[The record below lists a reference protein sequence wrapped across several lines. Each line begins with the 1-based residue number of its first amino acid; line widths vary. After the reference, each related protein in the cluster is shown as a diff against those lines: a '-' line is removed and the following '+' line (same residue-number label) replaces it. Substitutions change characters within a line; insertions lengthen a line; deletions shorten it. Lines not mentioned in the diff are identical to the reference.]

1 MKFSELFG
9 KKTETR
15 DLQANPDSLAASLIF
30 GSYRLDESATT
41 LSAFFAATELISNS
55 VAQLPIS
62 VKRETGI
69 DKNHPINLLF
79 KNGLITKF
87 NLMKNLVTDII
98 MYGNAYCYIE
108 KADDGTPLSLTY
120 LERGDVTVYYN
131 KNTQDLYYQ
140 VVNHKPGRVRPENM
154 IHLYKNSINGV
165 QGKSLVSY
173 ANQVLQLAKATDK
186 TASKYYSSGCALS
199 GVLTIKGARKGA
211 KEAARDAFAT
221 THSGSSGSGLVILDE
236 DMSYTPI
243 SGSASD
249 SQMLEAR
256 AFNVEE
262 IARYF
267 NMNPLLLGDTKG
279 ASYKSIEEANVEFL
293 SRTLMPY
300 VSLIEDEFN
309 RKLVKPEEQGKVIID
324 FEEGELLRGDMKS
337 TSEYIQKLVSSGIM
351 TTNEA
356 REMLGLPVKEGCDD
370 LIVAYTKISDNK
382 VSGEEEKEPET
393 EKEDNT
399 KKESEINDVNV

>member
-15 DLQANPDSLAASLIF
+15 DLQATPDSLAASLIF

-267 NMNPLLLGDTKG
+267 NINPLLLGDTKG

-356 REMLGLPVKEGCDD
+356 REMLGLPAKEGCDD

-382 VSGEEEKEPET
+382 VSGEEEKEPEI
-393 EKEDNT
+393 EKEENT
-399 KKESEINDVNV
+399 KKDDVK

>member
-15 DLQANPDSLAASLIF
+15 DLQATPDSLAASLIF

-267 NMNPLLLGDTKG
+267 NINPLLLGDTKG

-356 REMLGLPVKEGCDD
+356 REMLGLPAKEGCDE

-393 EKEDNT
+393 KIDEENGKQRTEV
-399 KKESEINDVNV
+399 SND

>member
-15 DLQANPDSLAASLIF
+15 DLQATPDSLAASLIF

-267 NMNPLLLGDTKG
+267 NINPLLLGDTKG

-356 REMLGLPVKEGCDD
+356 REMLGLPAKEGCDD

-382 VSGEEEKEPET
+382 VSGEEEKEPEI
-393 EKEDNT
+393 EKEYNT

>member
-15 DLQANPDSLAASLIF
+15 DLQATPDSLAASLIF

-173 ANQVLQLAKATDK
+173 ANQVL
-186 TASKYYSSGCALS
+186 
-199 GVLTIKGARKGA
+199 
-211 KEAARDAFAT
+211 
-221 THSGSSGSGLVILDE
+221 
-236 DMSYTPI
+236 
-243 SGSASD
+243 
-249 SQMLEAR
+249 
-256 AFNVEE
+256 
-262 IARYF
+262 
-267 NMNPLLLGDTKG
+267 
-279 ASYKSIEEANVEFL
+279 
-293 SRTLMPY
+293 
-300 VSLIEDEFN
+300 
-309 RKLVKPEEQGKVIID
+309 
-324 FEEGELLRGDMKS
+324 
-337 TSEYIQKLVSSGIM
+337 
-351 TTNEA
+351 
-356 REMLGLPVKEGCDD
+356 
-370 LIVAYTKISDNK
+370 
-382 VSGEEEKEPET
+382 
-393 EKEDNT
+393 
-399 KKESEINDVNV
+399 

>member
-15 DLQANPDSLAASLIF
+15 DLQATPDSLAASLIF

-262 IARYF
+262 IARYC
-267 NMNPLLLGDTKG
+267 NINPLLLGDTKG

-300 VSLIEDEFN
+300 VSLIEDELN

-356 REMLGLPVKEGCDD
+356 REMLGLPAKEGCDD

-382 VSGEEEKEPET
+382 VSGEEEKEPEI

>member
-15 DLQANPDSLAASLIF
+15 DLQATPDSLAASLIF

-267 NMNPLLLGDTKG
+267 NINPLLLGDTKG

-356 REMLGLPVKEGCDD
+356 REMLGLPAKEGCDD

-393 EKEDNT
+393 KIDEENT
-399 KKESEINDVNV
+399 KKEDDVK

>member
-211 KEAARDAFAT
+211 RDAFAT

-356 REMLGLPVKEGCDD
+356 REMLGLPAKEGCDD

-382 VSGEEEKEPET
+382 VSGEEEKGPET

-399 KKESEINDVNV
+399 KKESEIDDVNV

>member
-356 REMLGLPVKEGCDD
+356 REMLGLPAKEGCDD

-399 KKESEINDVNV
+399 EKESEINDVK

>member
-15 DLQANPDSLAASLIF
+15 DLQATPDSLAASLIF

-267 NMNPLLLGDTKG
+267 NINPLLLGDTKG

-356 REMLGLPVKEGCDD
+356 REMLGLPAKEGCDD

-393 EKEDNT
+393 KIDEENT
-399 KKESEINDVNV
+399 KKDDVK

>member
-15 DLQANPDSLAASLIF
+15 DLQATPDSLAASLIF

-267 NMNPLLLGDTKG
+267 NINPLLLGDTKG

-356 REMLGLPVKEGCDD
+356 REMLGLPAKEGCDD

-393 EKEDNT
+393 KIDEENT
-399 KKESEINDVNV
+399 KKDNVK

>member
-15 DLQANPDSLAASLIF
+15 DLQATPDSLAASLIF

-262 IARYF
+262 IARYC
-267 NMNPLLLGDTKG
+267 NINPLLLGDTKG

-356 REMLGLPVKEGCDD
+356 REMLGLPAKEGCDD

-382 VSGEEEKEPET
+382 VSGEEEKEPEI

>member
-15 DLQANPDSLAASLIF
+15 DLQATPDSLAASLIF

-131 KNTQDLYYQ
+131 KNTQDIYYQ

-267 NMNPLLLGDTKG
+267 NINPLLLGDTKG

-356 REMLGLPVKEGCDD
+356 REMLGLPAKEGCDD

-393 EKEDNT
+393 KIDEENT
-399 KKESEINDVNV
+399 KKDDVK

>member
-15 DLQANPDSLAASLIF
+15 DLQATPDSLAASLIF

-256 AFNVEE
+256 AFNAEE

-267 NMNPLLLGDTKG
+267 NINPLLLGDTKG

-309 RKLVKPEEQGKVIID
+309 RKLVKPEEQGKVVID

-356 REMLGLPVKEGCDD
+356 REMLGLPAKEGCDD

-393 EKEDNT
+393 KIDEENGKQGTEV
-399 KKESEINDVNV
+399 SND

>member
-15 DLQANPDSLAASLIF
+15 DLQATPDSLAASLIF

-79 KNGLITKF
+79 KNGFITKF

-267 NMNPLLLGDTKG
+267 NINPLLLGDTKG

-356 REMLGLPVKEGCDD
+356 REMLGLPAKEGCDD

-393 EKEDNT
+393 KIDEENGKQRTEV
-399 KKESEINDVNV
+399 SND

>member
-356 REMLGLPVKEGCDD
+356 REMLGLPAKEGCDD

-393 EKEDNT
+393 KIEDNI
-399 KKESEINDVNV
+399 KKESETNDVNV

>member
-15 DLQANPDSLAASLIF
+15 DLQATPDSLAASLIF

-267 NMNPLLLGDTKG
+267 NINPLLLGDTKG

-356 REMLGLPVKEGCDD
+356 REMLGLPAKEGCDD

-382 VSGEEEKEPET
+382 VSGEEEKEPEIK
-393 EKEDNT
+393 KEDNT

>member
-15 DLQANPDSLAASLIF
+15 DLQATPDSLAASLIF

-267 NMNPLLLGDTKG
+267 NINPLLLGDTKG

-356 REMLGLPVKEGCDD
+356 REMLGLPAKEGCDD

-393 EKEDNT
+393 KIDEENGKQRTEV
-399 KKESEINDVNV
+399 SND

>member
-15 DLQANPDSLAASLIF
+15 DLQATPDSLAASLIF

-267 NMNPLLLGDTKG
+267 NINPLLLGDTKG

-356 REMLGLPVKEGCDD
+356 REMLGLPAKEGCDE

-382 VSGEEEKEPET
+382 VSGEEEKEPEI

-399 KKESEINDVNV
+399 KKDNVK

>member
-15 DLQANPDSLAASLIF
+15 DLQATPDSLAASLIF

-267 NMNPLLLGDTKG
+267 NINPLLLGDTKG

-356 REMLGLPVKEGCDD
+356 REMLGLPAKEGCDD

-382 VSGEEEKEPET
+382 VSGEEEKEPEI

>member
-1 MKFSELFG
+1 
-9 KKTETR
+9 
-15 DLQANPDSLAASLIF
+15 
-30 GSYRLDESATT
+30 
-41 LSAFFAATELISNS
+41 
-55 VAQLPIS
+55 
-62 VKRETGI
+62 
-69 DKNHPINLLF
+69 
-79 KNGLITKF
+79 
-87 NLMKNLVTDII
+87 MKNLVTDII

-120 LERGDVTVYYN
+120 LERGDVSVYYN

-267 NMNPLLLGDTKG
+267 NINPLLLGDTKG

-356 REMLGLPVKEGCDD
+356 REMLGLPAKEGCDE

-399 KKESEINDVNV
+399 KKESEIEDIK